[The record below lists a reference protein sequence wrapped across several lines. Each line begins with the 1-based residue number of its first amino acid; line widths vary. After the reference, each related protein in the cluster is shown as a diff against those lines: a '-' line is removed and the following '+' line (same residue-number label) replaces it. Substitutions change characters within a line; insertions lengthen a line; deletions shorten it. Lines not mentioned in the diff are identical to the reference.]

1 MTDGRPETPAHGDE
15 PNTAPI
21 PRDLPD
27 QQALPGEDSWDRA
40 SLRLAASNVA
50 RSLWGYVES
59 DGLTV
64 VLRTTGTGAPRPSPA
79 GAPSPV

>member
-27 QQALPGEDSWDRA
+27 QQALPDEDPWDRA
-40 SLRLAASNVA
+40 SLRLAASNAA

-64 VLRTTGTGAPRPSPA
+64 VLRTSETGAPRPA
-79 GAPSPV
+79 VAPSPA